1 MTVEEALLKVEDLRK
16 YFPLRTGMLAS
27 ILSKEQQHVK
37 AVDGIT
43 FHLASREI
51 LGIVGESGCGK
62 TTTGRTILRLTEPTS
77 GSIYFEGIDLATM
90 QKSELR
96 GIRRKMQMIFQDPY
110 ESLNPRRTVTETVGQ
125 SIDIHNLAA
134 SDDEKE
140 AMIRKTLEEVG
151 LEPPEEFVG
160 CYPHVLSGGQR
171 QRVAI
176 ARTLVLQP
184 RLIVADEPVSMLD
197 VSTRSGILELVMK
210 LRDELGISVLY
221 ITHDLAT
228 TRYVCNRFA
237 VMYLGKIVEL
247 GDTDEVLENPIH
259 PYTRALMS
267 AVPVPDPTFKK
278 KREKIPGEAPSPIN
292 PPSGCR
298 FHTRCHFAKPECSR
312 QEPSLEEFES
322 GHQVACLTPREKT

>member
-1 MTVEEALLKVEDLRK
+1 MAEEALLKVEDLRK

-27 ILSKEQQHVK
+27 ILSKKQEHVK

-43 FHLASREI
+43 FNLAAREI

-77 GSIYFEGIDLATM
+77 GSIYFEGADVAAM
-90 QKSELR
+90 RKSELR
-96 GIRRKMQMIFQDPY
+96 GVRRKMQMIFQDPY
-110 ESLNPRRTVTETVGQ
+110 ESLNPRRTVADTVGQ
-125 SIDIHNLAA
+125 SIAIHNLAT
-134 SDDEKE
+134 SDEERETMIKE
-140 AMIRKTLEEVG
+140 TLEAVG
-151 LEPPEEFVG
+151 LEPPEEFLG

-176 ARTLVLQP
+176 ARTLVLHP
-184 RLIVADEPVSMLD
+184 KLIVADEPVSMLD
-197 VSTRSGILELVMK
+197 VSTRSGILELIMS

-247 GDTDEVLENPIH
+247 GDTDAVLENPIH

-278 KREKIPGEAPSPIN
+278 TREKIPGEAPSPVN
-292 PPSGCR
+292 PPPGCR
-298 FHTRCHFAKPECSR
+298 FHTRCRFAKPECSR
-312 QEPSLEEFES
+312 QEPSLEEFGRE
-322 GHQVACLTPREKT
+322 HQVACLRPREKP